1 MEKRNLMLSLLGLNA
16 LFYLSDL
23 LIIYKKFFDKPEK
36 YAGVFNFEIFYSFL
50 FSLFLMVPTLMSY
63 FTLFNFLKEQE
74 RTQLVGNMLMITLIN
89 LGFVALALFYVYQA

>member
-50 FSLFLMVPTLMSY
+50 FSLLLMVPTLMSY

-89 LGFVALALFYVYQA
+89 LGFVALALFYVYQV